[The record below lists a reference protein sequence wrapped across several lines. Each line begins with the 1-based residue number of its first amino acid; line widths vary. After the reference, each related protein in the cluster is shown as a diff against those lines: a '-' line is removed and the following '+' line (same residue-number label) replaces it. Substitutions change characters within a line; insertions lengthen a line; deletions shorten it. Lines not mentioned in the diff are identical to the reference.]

1 MALSVEFPTPN
12 IVIKEMLFKIMTK
25 EMKVF
30 NLLVYSLDFI
40 KKKEIASKN
49 SSQNVLRCE
58 NQQISARVSGFR

>member
-1 MALSVEFPTPN
+1 MALSVKFPTPN

-30 NLLVYSLDFI
+30 NLLVYSVEII